1 MLDLQEE
8 RFLRG
13 WESRRGEP
21 LVYAP
26 VEPPV
31 FEGHPRF
38 SRMFSQKIAH
48 FVIRVFHNRET
59 EFYEEANKAIIKN
72 SRFYIENTDVRDD
85 RDSFYWNIGEICRA
99 MLRYDSRGMDEPGL
113 VSPEAESTFLEMAWG
128 YCDTMSKLE
137 DADSRPD
144 MTWHIYESEN
154 HHVQR
159 NSALWQL
166 LLILERHGLSDK
178 VLSDG
183 GTVREHL
190 QAWTDFFVVW
200 MKERA
205 GKSMFVEIHSK
216 CYGVHTMKNVYPL
229 YDFAPTPEIRTLTGN
244 FITLFWA
251 LWAEEQI
258 NGVQGGGQSRIYP
271 HRAVTGR
278 GENLS
283 WSWYY
288 MGLGEFHAPE
298 DMEYVM
304 LDCSYRLPQLVAD
317 LAAYPEKRGT
327 YVSESRPLGRA
338 AKDDLYPD
346 YRPLT
351 DWGHIYRYSYCTP
364 DYILGTLMCPQLE
377 RKDWLLISS
386 QNRFQGLVFGEMDA
400 MILPLPESE
409 ELHNLHSTVP
419 TVGFNAFWSEQ
430 CEGTLITQRCRK
442 YTGGMR
448 VFFSDAGNV
457 RANIIEKN
465 GWYFTQCG
473 NAYAAV
479 KLCRG
484 GFVWEKDL
492 YTQGQWMKCDDADTP
507 VIIET
512 ADAAL
517 FESFEAFQTAICQ
530 LEPVWDGPV
539 MRYHS
544 LYNHEFVFITDRD
557 GNSTIDGEYYVKK
570 PAFSFCSPFINMPW
584 NGSRA
589 VISFEGEELE
599 LMLDN
604 KKTNAYNESI
614 HL

>member
-1 MLDLQEE
+1 MTDLQEE

-21 LVYAP
+21 LVYVP
-26 VEPPV
+26 IEPPV

-38 SRMFSQKIAH
+38 SRAFSRKIAQ

-59 EFYEEANKAIIKN
+59 EFYEEANRAIIKN
-72 SRFYIENTDVRDD
+72 SSFYIENTDVRDD

-99 MLRYDSRGMDEPGL
+99 MLRYDSQGTDEAGL
-113 VSPEAESTFLEMAWG
+113 VSPEAEKVFLEMAWG
-128 YCDTMSKLE
+128 YCNDMSKLR
-137 DADSRPD
+137 DADARPE

-166 LLILERHGLSDK
+166 LLILKRHGFGDK
-178 VLSDG
+178 ELSDG
-183 GTVREHL
+183 GTVDGHFR
-190 QAWTDFFVVW
+190 AWTDFFVVW

-205 GKSMFVEIHSK
+205 AKSMFVEIRSK

-229 YDFAPTPEIRTLTGN
+229 YDFAPTPEIRQLTGN

-258 NGVQGGGQSRIYP
+258 NGVQGGGQARLYP
-271 HRAVTGR
+271 HNAVTGR

-288 MGLGEFHAPE
+288 MGLGEFHAPD

-304 LDCSYRLPQLVAD
+304 LDCGYRLPELVSE
-317 LAAYPEKRGT
+317 LAVSPEKRGT
-327 YVSESRPLGRA
+327 YITESRPLGRA
-338 AKDDLYPD
+338 AEDDHYPN
-346 YRPLT
+346 YSPRT

-364 DYILGTLMCPQLE
+364 SYILGTLMCPQLE
-377 RKDWLLISS
+377 RRDWLMISS
-386 QNRFQGLVFGEMDA
+386 QNRFQGLVFGKMDA
-400 MILPLPESE
+400 MVLPLPEPE

-448 VFFSDAGNV
+448 VFFSAAGNV
-457 RANIIEKN
+457 RANVTERD
-465 GWYFTQCG
+465 GWYFTECG
-473 NAYAAV
+473 SAYAAV
-479 KLCRG
+479 RLCRG
-484 GFVWEKDL
+484 GFTWEKDNN
-492 YTQGQWMKCDDADTP
+492 TSGEWMRCDEADTP
-507 VIIET
+507 VILET
-512 ADAAL
+512 ADTSEFANL
-517 FESFEAFQTAICQ
+517 GAFQEAVCR
-530 LEPVWDGPV
+530 LKPVWEGAV

-544 LYNHEFVFITDRD
+544 LYGHDFVFITDKD
-557 GNSTIDGEYYVKK
+557 ADSTIDGEYYVKK
-570 PAFSFCSPFINMPW
+570 PEISFRSPFVNMAW
-584 NGSRA
+584 NGTQAEITFDGRMLTLD
-589 VISFEGEELE
+589 FE
-599 LMLDN
+599 
-604 KKTNAYNESI
+604 
-614 HL
+614 